1 MKITKDGVVC
11 FLITMV
17 PLNIIFTI
25 RFLCEYLNKRDVL
38 FWISISI
45 LTILLVV
52 GLIGICFITKEDMR
66 PSKHH
71 TGEIYDVINI
81 KDMTGEQ
88 YLTQYSL
95 FILTSFAIPL
105 RSPIVD
111 VFMVLFV
118 ELTLLVV
125 YVTNAMYYINPVLS
139 LMQYKIYR
147 VECKRVDLTKNEII
161 YVFAKDNSFVSK
173 ENQFNIKHTDVNVIL
188 IKKNKLKGGKHG

>member
-95 FILTSFAIPL
+95 
-105 RSPIVD
+105 
-111 VFMVLFV
+111 
-118 ELTLLVV
+118 
-125 YVTNAMYYINPVLS
+125 
-139 LMQYKIYR
+139 
-147 VECKRVDLTKNEII
+147 
-161 YVFAKDNSFVSK
+161 
-173 ENQFNIKHTDVNVIL
+173 
-188 IKKNKLKGGKHG
+188 KLQLHL